1 MGGGPE
7 VPEGEPGPGP
17 GLHPRT
23 PARRAAGRAGALL
36 RAIRAVLRVALANR
50 GNSVRD
56 FVDAEGRSGDNTTRI
71 PAATRH
77 ATSTA
82 RAKPT

>member
-1 MGGGPE
+1 
-7 VPEGEPGPGP
+7 
-17 GLHPRT
+17 
-23 PARRAAGRAGALL
+23 
-36 RAIRAVLRVALANR
+36 VLRVALANR